1 MNITFDMVSN
11 YLLILNSIRLFCCVL
26 ILMLLFLGLI
36 FDEKDKTYWTMF
48 MWILSFYIGLELG
61 SFLFS

>member
-11 YLLILNSIRLFCCVL
+11 YLLILNSIKLFCIVL

-36 FDEKDKTYWTMF
+36 FDEKDKTYWTIF
-48 MWILSFYIGLELG
+48 LWILSFYIGLELG
-61 SFLFS
+61 TFLFT